1 LDYRFVQRLHAA
13 VALTLALVLAVA
25 NDYPT
30 LDGSSHGSGTAS
42 EEEEEARRRRRW
54 LYWTYYSA
62 LALLLVRELQRERQ

>member
-1 LDYRFVQRLHAA
+1 LDYQFVQRLHAA

-42 EEEEEARRRRRW
+42 EEEEARRRRW